1 MSLLR
6 QTAVSNRLRLFPV
19 RKIRAKQKPVTRGA
33 TRRDKAQKQS
43 MNWSG
48 FSGAV
53 RRVMVIMLVLVVAGM
68 VGHGAEWAVEMPVS
82 RVVVNGEFRQVDR
95 QLIVSEVE
103 PFLKAGFLR
112 LDLDGIRQQL
122 RSEPWIF
129 DVTVLRRWPN
139 EIVIAVEEQ
148 SVIARWG
155 EDGFLNHRGELFQ
168 PRDVDTEGL
177 NIAGLP
183 LLKGPKGSST
193 EVMSHF
199 RELSDTLSQHGLT
212 IRELGLNEHGS
223 WYATL
228 DNDID
233 MFLGS
238 GEIMQKV
245 RRFLV
250 AYQSVLASDFYKAKS
265 VDMRYNGGFAVA
277 WRNPVQ

>member
-1 MSLLR
+1 MILL
-6 QTAVSNRLRLFPV
+6 AVV
-19 RKIRAKQKPVTRGA
+19 GA
-33 TRRDKAQKQS
+33 
-43 MNWSG
+43 
-48 FSGAV
+48 
-53 RRVMVIMLVLVVAGM
+53 AGY
-68 VGHGAEWAVEMPVS
+68 GVENALNTPVS

-95 QLIVSEVE
+95 QLIVREVQ
-103 PFLKAGFLR
+103 PFLDHGFLR
-112 LDLDGIRQQL
+112 LDLDGIRQRL

-129 DVTVLRRWPN
+129 DVSVTRRWPN

-155 EDGFLNHRGELFQ
+155 NDGFLNRRGELFRPQ
-168 PRDVDTEGL
+168 QVDSEWIQVTS
-177 NIAGLP
+177 LP
-183 LLKGPKGSST
+183 LLKGPEGSSM

-199 RELSDTLSQHGLT
+199 RELSDTLSHYGLSV
-212 IRELGLNEHGS
+212 RELALNDHGS
-223 WYATL
+223 WYAAL
-228 DNDID
+228 DNDIA

-277 WRNPVQ
+277 WRHPEQ